1 MCLMDLYR
9 CSLGREK
16 KNGEFTKV
24 TVVLIMVFVVVSFF
38 FFFFFVY

>member
-9 CSLGREK
+9 RSLGRKK

-24 TVVLIMVFVVVSFF
+24 SVVLIMVFAVVSLERG
-38 FFFFFVY
+38 